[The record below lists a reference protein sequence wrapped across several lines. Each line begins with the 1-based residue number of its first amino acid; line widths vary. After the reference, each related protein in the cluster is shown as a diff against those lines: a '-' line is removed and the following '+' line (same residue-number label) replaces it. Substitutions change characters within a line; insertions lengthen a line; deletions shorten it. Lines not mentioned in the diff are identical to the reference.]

1 MKLHHHRYLCGVL
14 KCLLIVTLLQ
24 MYTSVR
30 AAQLPNIIYILADDL
45 GYGDLSCYGQR
56 ILKTPRLDGLAR
68 SGMRFT
74 QHYAGST
81 VCAPSRC
88 VLMTGLHT
96 GNTRIRGND
105 KSLLRPQDITLAEVL
120 QDAGYATGCVG
131 KWGIGHPPP
140 LDDPQRHGFDY
151 FYGYINMFHAHN
163 FYPEWLVENGKK
175 VKLRN
180 IVYSD
185 YDQPL
190 EREGRGVAS
199 QKVDYAPELITR
211 AGLKYIED
219 HRDEP
224 FFLYFAMNIPHANNE
239 AGGDKRANRN
249 GMEVPD
255 HGPFAQKEWP
265 DQEKGFAR
273 MIEII
278 DSDVG
283 RILDKLDELGLTE
296 NTLIIFSSDNG
307 PHQEGG
313 HKMPFF
319 DSNGPLKGMKRDL
332 YEGGIRVPL
341 IARWPGHIH
350 PGAESDH
357 LSGFQDVL
365 PTLAEIAGK
374 GVAVTDGISF
384 APTLFGDSVN
394 QKKHPYLYWEFYE
407 QGGKRA
413 LRKGLWKAVQRNILR
428 NENAPIEL
436 YDLSQDLAET
446 VDVSNQ
452 HPQLVAEMQRLM
464 DISHTDRMDVGL

>member
-1 MKLHHHRYLCGVL
+1 MKPHYHHYLCGVL
-14 KCLLIVTLLQ
+14 RCLLVFVFLQ
-24 MYTSVR
+24 LPGSVQ
-30 AAQLPNIIYILADDL
+30 ASQSPNIIYILADDL
-45 GYGDLSCYGQR
+45 GYGDLSCYGQET
-56 ILKTPRLDGLAR
+56 LKTPHLDGLAR

-105 KSLLRPQDITLAEVL
+105 RSLLRPQDITLAEVL
-120 QDAGYATGCVG
+120 KDAGYTTGCVG

-163 FYPEWLVENGKK
+163 FYPEWLVENGKN
-175 VKLRN
+175 VRLRN
-180 IVYSD
+180 IVYDD
-185 YDQPL
+185 YDKPL
-190 EREGRGVAS
+190 DREGRGVAS
-199 QKVDYAPELITR
+199 QKVDYAPELITQ
-211 AGLKYIED
+211 AGLRYIED
-219 HRDEP
+219 HRNEP

-239 AGGDKRANRN
+239 AGRDKIANQN

-255 HGPFAQKEWP
+255 HGTFAEKEWP
-265 DQEKGFAR
+265 EQEKGFAR

-296 NTLIIFSSDNG
+296 NTLVIFSSDNG

-319 DSNGPLKGMKRDL
+319 NSNGPLKGMKRDL

-341 IARWPGHIH
+341 IARWPGHIQA
-350 PGAESDH
+350 GAESH
-357 LSGFQDVL
+357 HISGFQDVL
-365 PTLAEIAGK
+365 PTLAEITGK
-374 GVAVTDGISF
+374 GLAVTDGISF
-384 APTLFGDSVN
+384 APTLLGDSRN
-394 QKKHPYLYWEFYE
+394 QKEHPFLYWEFYE

-413 LRKGLWKAVQRNILR
+413 LRKGFWKAVQRNITR
-428 NENAPIEL
+428 NDNAPIEL
-436 YDLSQDLAET
+436 YDLSQDMGET
-446 VDVSNQ
+446 TDISAQ
-452 HPQLVAEMQRLM
+452 CPQLVSEMKRLM
-464 DISHTDRMDVGL
+464 EGSHTDRMDVGL